1 MNLIKSIFKFR
12 CPQCRK
18 GKLFINNNPYRL
30 RQLNKMYDNCH
41 VCNLKF
47 SIEPGFYQG
56 AAYVSYAL
64 QVLNSL
70 IIFNILYW
78 LLDIYWQQIV
88 YYIFGSIVL
97 LTPYIVVLSRTIWL
111 YLFVSFDPNKKQ

>member
-78 LLDIYWQQIV
+78 ILDVNWQQIV

-97 LTPYIVVLSRTIWL
+97 LTPYIVVLSRAIWL
-111 YLFVSFDPNKKQ
+111 YLFVSFDTKKKQ